1 MTTPTTV
8 CGQPRGAWRVP
19 VAPGQRSAQPA
30 DPPPAHRH
38 TTIRTELQGR
48 AA

>member
-19 VAPGQRSAQPA
+19 LAPGQRSALHA
-30 DPPPAHRH
+30 DPPPAHHH
-38 TTIRTELQGR
+38 TTIRTGLQDR